1 MAERR
6 IRTEAYVAGVDWS
19 WLPNP
24 EIVPAKLV
32 QQIEQKRSPGAPT
45 KVTNCALAP
54 VTSAVTPSPMVMV
67 ESEAAPLTLAPPAE
81 LAGAETVNLVQAAD
95 QLTRL

>member
-6 IRTEAYVAGVDWS
+6 IRTEAYVAGVD
-19 WLPNP
+19 
-24 EIVPAKLV
+24 LV
-32 QQIEQKRSPGAPT
+32 LVAESRDRAGKARPTDRAKRSPGAPT